1 MVFKKL
7 RGVNIPAKK
16 QLLIRAICL
25 NYDDRPK
32 WEQKKIERLCDMCGG
47 GYSAA
52 LFEAMTTE
60 KSKYRAFM
68 RFIRAS
74 SGMQTTLILTL
85 IFKIF
90 QKLYKNLLTNIK

>member
-60 KSKYRAFM
+60 K
-68 RFIRAS
+68 I
-74 SGMQTTLILTL
+74 
-85 IFKIF
+85 
-90 QKLYKNLLTNIK
+90 

>member
-60 KSKYRAFM
+60 KSIPKISMQYFVSETVLYD
-68 RFIRAS
+68 IRKKFYERWA
-74 SGMQTTLILTL
+74 
-85 IFKIF
+85 KE
-90 QKLYKNLLTNIK
+90 

>member
-1 MVFKKL
+1 MAFKKL

-32 WEQKKIERLCDMCGG
+32 WEQTKIERLCDMCGG

-60 KSKYRAFM
+60 KSISQISMQYFVSETVLYD
-68 RFIRAS
+68 IRKKFYERW
-74 SGMQTTLILTL
+74 T
-85 IFKIF
+85 KE
-90 QKLYKNLLTNIK
+90 